1 MLRLID
7 ARTDAP
13 AEVRPARPGLLRI
26 CAHAPGPGAGAA
38 DLTGLRVLL
47 VADLL
52 ARAAELGNLQAITV
66 LAFGAADAAA
76 AADGTD
82 GAATAAPP
90 AERTGF
96 EQAAEALGTHPPVAR
111 ASAADA
117 RAAIGGPI
125 DVHLI
130 SDPGQLGRDAA
141 DGLAVPVGAARL
153 TAPDANG
160 ADAAAA
166 DPSAVRFALL
176 SVPYDQPAD
185 LTEPV
190 LAEAARTVRRW
201 RRQVADWAESPS
213 KPMPPDRVAAIQA
226 TFGDLDTVR
235 LLAVVGDLAAD
246 TGVPVG
252 AKFETSL
259 YADRLLSLD
268 LPADIGK
275 PRD

>member
-7 ARTDAP
+7 ARTDSP
-13 AEVRPARPGLLRI
+13 ADVRPARPGLLRI
-26 CAHAPGPGAGAA
+26 CAHAPGPGAGAG

-66 LAFGAADAAA
+66 LAFNAPDTPDGADAP
-76 AADGTD
+76 D
-82 GAATAAPP
+82 GASAPP
-90 AERTGF
+90 AQRAAF
-96 EQAAEALGTHPPVAR
+96 EQAAEALGTHPPIAR
-111 ASAADA
+111 VSAADA
-117 RAAIGGPI
+117 QAALGGPI

-130 SDPGQLGRDAA
+130 SDPGRLALDAA

-153 TAPDANG
+153 TAPDADS
-160 ADAAAA
+160 ADVAAA

-185 LTEPV
+185 LAEPV
-190 LAEAARTVRRW
+190 LAEAAETVRRW

-235 LLAVVGDLAAD
+235 LLAVVRDLAAD